1 MDDSVAGDVWENELP
16 PFATLIAGLAQLD
29 DDDDDGDDASP
40 AVPRAAATL
49 EELRMTLAI
58 ELEVRGDGRELT
70 RVTASTPTQWIET
83 TVLPAFHRLSLHV
96 VRMQSDA

>member
-1 MDDSVAGDVWENELP
+1 MDDSAASDEWANELP

-29 DDDDDGDDASP
+29 DDDADDGDGLS
-40 AVPRAAATL
+40 ATL

-58 ELEVRGDGRELT
+58 ELEVRGDGRQPT
-70 RVTASTPTQWIET
+70 RITGSTPTQWIET